1 MIPVSL
7 PDPPEHYRFEVRARG
22 RIFLA
27 GTPHPTSEEWNCHNY
42 WREIHMDLYQWH
54 QGVCVY
60 CASWTPRP
68 SRQRVSDHTT
78 IDHFV
83 PKNRNAQLAY
93 EWSNFR
99 LVRSKLN
106 RRKDIFEDVIDPCAL
121 QSGWFRLNFTTF
133 MLEPDVNISAE
144 AQIRIATTISRL
156 QLNDDPAY
164 VTERARVVFQYA
176 AGKIAFGDVQRLY
189 PFIASEMIAKN
200 FDAAIRPTVIAAL
213 ARRPSLVN

>member
-7 PDPPEHYRFEVRARG
+7 PAPPARYQFEVRARG

-27 GTPHPTSEEWNCHNY
+27 GTPHPTSEQWNRHNY
-42 WREIHMDLYQWH
+42 WQAIHMDLYVGH

-68 SRQRVSDHTT
+68 SGQRLSDHTT

-83 PKNRNAQLAY
+83 PKSRNEQLAY
-93 EWSNFR
+93 QWSNFR

-121 QSGWFRLNFTTF
+121 QPGWFRIDFTTF
-133 MLEPDVNISAE
+133 LLKPDNNLPAE
-144 AQIRIATTISRL
+144 VQDRINATINRL
-156 QLNDDPAY
+156 QLNDDPDY
-164 VTERARVVFQYA
+164 VNERARVIFRYA
-176 AGKIAFGDVQRLY
+176 AGLIAFLDVQRLY
-189 PFIASEMIAKN
+189 PFIASEMIAIN
-200 FDAAIRPTVIAAL
+200 FDVTLKPSFLAAL
-213 ARRPSLVN
+213 AKRPSLVN